1 MLKTCLAFPETMTT
15 QNSKPK
21 TQIFLLRP
29 DALALYFFIMASYIM
44 LWPLAGYFGSSTVSE
59 GDSLTQMWSM
69 SWVIHSL
76 TTDPANLFNGNLFYP
91 YINTLAYSDATIA
104 QAFQAMPIVLVT
116 GNIVLAYNI
125 LTWLSFALSG
135 WGMYLLVKDIT
146 GSRVG
151 GLLAGVVFAFAPY
164 RMGRISQLN
173 LLSTQWIPFCFL
185 FLRHLILR
193 DIGRASPDMKLPL
206 RNLIQQDWGLVAA
219 FSFFFIL
226 NALSSFYYLLFIVPL
241 LAIYLIFLYASRQ
254 RWPGLAL
261 LLKLG
266 IAALIALLFI
276 LPTALPYFQVAGEQA
291 AERTVSEVERFS
303 ANYRFYLAVPDN
315 NLFWGRELKSLG
327 GTGGERQL
335 FPGAVGLLFGTIGLA
350 GPLVLWL
357 RRKKSPGKIFW
368 AERWGWLLFGWFA
381 LLMSFG
387 LVLRVK
393 GLEIPMPYAFFRNYV
408 PGWNGLRTA
417 VRYGLFVTMA
427 VAVLAGFGVAF
438 LTPYFQKLFS
448 NPDNSKIINSNSL
461 KSWSPGGLIKNKGEI
476 ASGLLVTLLLF
487 SALWEYR
494 TRISY
499 INPNIL
505 PNPPQVYRWL
515 GEAANAGPM
524 LELPLPEDVRNGP
537 SIRDYYSTFNLQ
549 PLLGGINA
557 YVPPVFN
564 DLRDLT
570 RTFPNQQAI
579 TLLQGLG
586 VRWIVYHIKDE
597 NTPLSAADWAKIE
610 PRLNSTKELKL
621 ARDFPQDK
629 IKVYELAPD
638 PWLIKLAQSLPEKS
652 DVIFSDY
659 RRSQPTYIEFA
670 ATIFRRYGHNLYGND
685 RAGYRFLSAPP
696 TGRPVDYGLFSAD
709 EDPSPYGFNATDE
722 KWSNFDLKFYQ
733 RQVAP
738 VAAYDVARDGKMLDY
753 AILNGSLELEVG
765 KNELKFNGKSL
776 GSGKELNQKGYVS
789 LSLGSLTPQTLKLS
803 APGRA
808 ETSLNIA
815 AGLSI
820 WHSPE
825 LSPGDKIRLEPAA
838 GQSLILSRVEFLNAL
853 PNQSESL
860 TPIANSPALMSST
873 SHQDGNKLITT
884 FNILTP
890 PLGPNTPGKYTFTLD
905 VYKRP
910 WGTHPSGHFG
920 NWSIALTGDKV
931 AHKVEFSFD
940 PLKRETSVTIDGGRA
955 DVGSE
960 LIWPDEG
967 DWAVFIALWRNN
979 PQNPKTDTQV
989 GVARLAEF
997 RLFENKLLEVNLL
1010 PSRPLIFQLPL

>member
-1 MLKTCLAFPETMTT
+1 MIST
-15 QNSKPK
+15 QNSKLRI
-21 TQIFLLRP
+21 QNFLIGP
-29 DALALYFFIMASYIM
+29 DALALYFFIVASYIM

-59 GDSLTQMWSM
+59 GDCLTQMWSM

-91 YINTLAYSDATIA
+91 YINNLAYSDATIA

-125 LTWLSFALSG
+125 LTWFSFALSG

-151 GLLAGVVFAFAPY
+151 GLLAGIVFAFAPY

-185 FLRHLILR
+185 FLRRLLLR
-193 DIGRASPDMKLPL
+193 DIGRANGDMKSPFKS
-206 RNLIQQDWGLVAA
+206 LIRQDWGIALA
-219 FSFFFIL
+219 FSFFFVL
-226 NALSSFYYLLFIVPL
+226 NALSSFYYLLFITPL
-241 LAIYLIFLYASRQ
+241 LAIYLVFIYATHR

-261 LLKLG
+261 LVKLAVAG
-266 IAALIALLFI
+266 LIALLII

-291 AERTVSEVERFS
+291 AERTRSEVEKFS

-335 FPGAVGLLFGTIGLA
+335 FPGAVGLLLGTIGLV
-350 GPLVLWL
+350 GPMLLWL
-357 RRKKSPGKIFW
+357 RRKKSPTKIVW
-368 AERWGWLLFGWFA
+368 AERWGWLIIGVFS

-393 GLEIPMPYAFFRNYV
+393 GLEIPMPYAFFRDYV
-408 PGWNGLRTA
+408 PSWNGLRTA
-417 VRYGLFVTMA
+417 VRYGLFVTMT

-438 LTPYFQKLFS
+438 LTPYFQNLF
-448 NPDNSKIINSNSL
+448 NESKNKISNSL
-461 KSWSPGGLIKNKGEI
+461 ESWSPGGLIRNKAKI
-476 ASGLLVTLLLF
+476 ASGLVIALLLF

-494 TRISY
+494 TQISY

-515 GEAANAGPM
+515 GEASNAGPV

-537 SIRDYYSTFNLQ
+537 SIRDFYSTFNLQ
-549 PLLGGINA
+549 PLVGGINA
-557 YVPPVFN
+557 YVPPVYN

-570 RTFPNQQAI
+570 KSFPNQNAI
-579 TLLQGLG
+579 NLLQGMG
-586 VRWIVYHIKDE
+586 VRWIVFHIEDE
-597 NTPLSAADWAKIE
+597 NTPLSAEDWAKIE
-610 PRLNSTKELKL
+610 PHLNSTKELKL
-621 ARDFPQDK
+621 AKGFLQDK
-629 IKVYELAPD
+629 IKVYELAPN
-638 PWLIKLAQSLPEKS
+638 PWLLKLAQSLPEKS

-659 RRSQPTYIEFA
+659 RRNQPTYIEIA
-670 ATIFRRYGHNLYGND
+670 ATIFRRYGHNIYGND

-696 TGRPVDYGLFSAD
+696 PGRPLNYGLFSAD
-709 EDPSPYGFNATDE
+709 EDPAAYGFTAADE
-722 KWSNFDLKFYQ
+722 RWSNFGLKFYQ
-733 RQVAP
+733 RQTPP
-738 VAAYDVARDGKMLDY
+738 VAAYDVARDSKLLDY
-753 AILNGSLELEVG
+753 AVLNGSLELEIG
-765 KNELKFNGKSL
+765 KNELKFNGKSV
-776 GSGKELNQKGYVS
+776 GSGKELNQKGYIN
-789 LSLGSLTPQTLKLS
+789 LSLGSLAPQILKLS
-803 APGRA
+803 VPGRA
-808 ETSLNIA
+808 DTSLNLEVGA
-815 AGLSI
+815 SI
-820 WHSPE
+820 WRSPE
-825 LSPGDKIRLEPAA
+825 LSPGDKIRLEPTA
-838 GQSLILSRVEFLNAL
+838 GQSLILSRVELLNAL

-860 TPIANSPALMSST
+860 TTIANSPALMSS
-873 SHQDGNKLITT
+873 SSRQDGNRVITT

-890 PLGPNTPGKYTFTLD
+890 PLSPTTPGKYTFTLD

-940 PLKRETSVTIDGGRA
+940 PLKRETNVTIDGARA
-955 DVGSE
+955 DAGSE
-960 LIWPDEG
+960 VIRPDEG

-989 GVARLAEF
+989 GVSRLYEF
-997 RLFENKLLEVNLL
+997 RIFENKLQEVNLW
-1010 PSRPLIFQLPL
+1010 PNRPLIFQPPL